1 MKLEIF
7 NNSTYEN
14 IQIICNNKE
23 YRLGNAQ
30 KLLNITTDAKTH
42 IKIMILDKNSFK
54 FSLPSILTN
63 SFTHKDSWCYIKC
76 NLEFDVETENEICK
90 IEINNARTEYKKRYI
105 FESFKIDATDAII
118 TNTMYSQTDTT
129 EVIKKHKRFNLLL
142 TSFLPIILINF
153 VLCVVDQDVIFFFAG
168 LFGFLVFSIPSF
180 VDIKKFN
187 KICTDSNIAQTVL
200 ES

>member
-7 NNSTYEN
+7 NNSTYKN
-14 IQIICNNKE
+14 IKFICNNKE
-23 YRLGNAQ
+23 YILGNVQNSLDIIADT
-30 KLLNITTDAKTH
+30 KIH
-42 IKIMILDKNSFK
+42 IKIIILDKNSFK
-54 FSLPSILTN
+54 FALPAILTN
-63 SFTHKDSWCYIKC
+63 SFSHKDSWCYIKC

-90 IEINNARTEYKKRYI
+90 IEINNACEEYKKRYI
-105 FESFKIDATDAII
+105 FESLRIDAVDASI
-118 TNTMYSQTDTT
+118 TNIMYFQTDTT

-153 VLCVVDQDVIFFFAG
+153 VLCIIDQDILFFLAG
-168 LFGFLVFSIPSF
+168 ILGFLVFSIPSF

-200 ES
+200 KN